1 MKYVCYYRVSS
12 LKQQASGL
20 GIEAQREAV
29 KNYLSNK
36 EHEVV
41 AEFTETESGRKSKRP
56 ELTSALK
63 ECRKQKA
70 CLLVARTDRL
80 SRNVHFLSGLMEQK
94 VEFVAAD
101 NPHATNLTLHI
112 MAAVA
117 EEEARL
123 ISIRTK
129 AALAAAK
136 ERGVKLGTHSKVL
149 NEESKRKADSFAKSL
164 SSSIKEA
171 VIETFKMHK
180 RTSYRSIADVFNR
193 KGLKTDRGGK
203 WHGNTIQRACERI
216 GLEII
221 QMAKKLAKKK
231 AAKKKAPAK
240 KAAKKKAPAKKAA
253 KKKAPAK
260 KVAKKKVP
268 AKKVPAKKAAKK
280 KALAK
285 KLIKK
290 KAAAKKAPAKK
301 AATKKLVRRAAA
313 PKKEEEED
321 IPPIPVRPKLR
332 KSSKLSNFEKK
343 QQQKLRDLRD
353 SLVDAMAGVARD
365 NLRSDADGGDSSAFG
380 MHQADA
386 GSDAYDRDFALN
398 LLSQEQDALHEIEEA
413 LKRIDYGTYG
423 VCEMSKKKIIHA
435 RLEAIPFAR
444 YTVECQAQ
452 IEKESGLRGGR
463 RLPDRSNMMGFMD
476 EGSGLDNS

>member
-1 MKYVCYYRVSS
+1 MILRI
-12 LKQQASGL
+12 ASEIFGSKL
-20 GIEAQREAV
+20 PIID
-29 KNYLSNK
+29 N
-36 EHEVV
+36 
-41 AEFTETESGRKSKRP
+41 FKSKRSK
-56 ELTSALK
+56 TIFLK
-63 ECRKQKA
+63 K
-70 CLLVARTDRL
+70 
-80 SRNVHFLSGLMEQK
+80 
-94 VEFVAAD
+94 
-101 NPHATNLTLHI
+101 
-112 MAAVA
+112 
-117 EEEARL
+117 
-123 ISIRTK
+123 
-129 AALAAAK
+129 
-136 ERGVKLGTHSKVL
+136 
-149 NEESKRKADSFAKSL
+149 
-164 SSSIKEA
+164 
-171 VIETFKMHK
+171 
-180 RTSYRSIADVFNR
+180 
-193 KGLKTDRGGK
+193 
-203 WHGNTIQRACERI
+203 
-216 GLEII
+216 II
-221 QMAKKLAKKK
+221 QMAKKLAKKKAAKKKAPAKKVAKKKAPAKK

-253 KKKAPAK
+253 KKKAPTK
-260 KVAKKKVP
+260 KAPV
-268 AKKVPAKKAAKK
+268 KKAAKK
-280 KALAK
+280 KAPAK
-285 KLIKK
+285 KIIKK
-290 KAAAKKAPAKK
+290 KAAAKKAPVKK
-301 AATKKLVRRAAA
+301 AATKKLVRRAPA

>member
-123 ISIRTK
+123 ISIRPK

-136 ERGVKLGTHSKVL
+136 ERGVKLGTHAKVL

-180 RTSYRSIADVFNR
+180 KTSYRSIADVFNR

-216 GLEII
+216 GL
-221 QMAKKLAKKK
+221 
-231 AAKKKAPAK
+231 
-240 KAAKKKAPAKKAA
+240 
-253 KKKAPAK
+253 
-260 KVAKKKVP
+260 
-268 AKKVPAKKAAKK
+268 
-280 KALAK
+280 
-285 KLIKK
+285 
-290 KAAAKKAPAKK
+290 
-301 AATKKLVRRAAA
+301 
-313 PKKEEEED
+313 D
-321 IPPIPVRPKLR
+321 IHSV
-332 KSSKLSNFEKK
+332 S
-343 QQQKLRDLRD
+343 
-353 SLVDAMAGVARD
+353 
-365 NLRSDADGGDSSAFG
+365 
-380 MHQADA
+380 
-386 GSDAYDRDFALN
+386 
-398 LLSQEQDALHEIEEA
+398 
-413 LKRIDYGTYG
+413 
-423 VCEMSKKKIIHA
+423 
-435 RLEAIPFAR
+435 
-444 YTVECQAQ
+444 
-452 IEKESGLRGGR
+452 
-463 RLPDRSNMMGFMD
+463 
-476 EGSGLDNS
+476 